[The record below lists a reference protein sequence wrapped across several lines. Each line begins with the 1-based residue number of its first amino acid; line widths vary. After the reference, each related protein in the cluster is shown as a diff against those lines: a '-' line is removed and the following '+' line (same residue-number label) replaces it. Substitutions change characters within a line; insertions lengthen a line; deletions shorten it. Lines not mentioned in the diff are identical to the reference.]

1 MTVIA
6 MMWRVEM
13 KILRTGPGSQD
24 IPSSGNRALNKVILT
39 P

>member
-1 MTVIA
+1 MTVIF

-13 KILRTGPGSQD
+13 KILRTGPDGQAK
-24 IPSSGNRALNKVILT
+24 PSSENPPSNKVILT

>member
-13 KILRTGPGSQD
+13 KILRTGPDGQA
-24 IPSSGNRALNKVILT
+24 IPSSGN
-39 P
+39 